1 MRNFFPLRL
10 AAPIA
15 LLLLAACGGS
25 APTPTTA
32 VTPMN
37 LRAMDTIS
45 AQPGDHV
52 TLRVWGEPSF
62 TGDLVV
68 DPDGT
73 IVLPKAGVL
82 RVTGIPGTALR
93 DSVRARIAQF
103 LQQPTVDVVI
113 QRRVVVNGAVQRSG
127 VYFVDAGSTV
137 RDAIADA
144 GGITESGSQNKVAI
158 IRDGAPIPVTD
169 WQHTQDAMTLL
180 RSGDQVL
187 VGRRSWLDL
196 NILSVASLSLVVASF
211 ILSVTK

>member
-1 MRNFFPLRL
+1 MRKFSSLLFT
-10 AAPIA
+10 APIA

-25 APTPTTA
+25 TQVPATGVAP
-32 VTPMN
+32 MD

-45 AQPGDHV
+45 AQPGDRV
-52 TLRVWGEPSF
+52 TLRVWGEPTF

-82 RVTGIPGTALR
+82 RVTAIPGIALR
-93 DSVRARIAQF
+93 DSVRARLERF

-113 QRRVVVNGAVQRSG
+113 QRRVVVYGAVQRSG

-144 GGITESGSQNKVAI
+144 GGIAETGSQSKVSI
-158 IRDGAPIPVTD
+158 IREGTPIEVAD
-169 WQHTQDAMTLL
+169 WKHTQDALTLL

-211 ILSVTK
+211 ILTVRK